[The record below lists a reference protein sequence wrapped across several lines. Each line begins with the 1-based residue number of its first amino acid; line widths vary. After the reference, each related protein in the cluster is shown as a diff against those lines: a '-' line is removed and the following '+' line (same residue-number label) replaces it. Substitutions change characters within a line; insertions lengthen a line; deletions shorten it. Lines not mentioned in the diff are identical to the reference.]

1 MKIFSGFMILLLV
14 ATAPALAQENA
25 VKGYMID
32 ENGQPLVSATV
43 VLLEP
48 SDSTMRYFSITGSDG
63 SFGIRSIRN
72 GKYLMQASFIGYET
86 FYRSVE
92 VPLKESGDMGYIPL
106 QPSMVSLDEV
116 TVKGERIP
124 VRFRDDT
131 VEYDARAFSVKPDGV
146 VEDLLRKLPGLE
158 LDRAGNIKALGED
171 VRNVLVDGKE
181 FFSSDPKLA
190 TKNLPANAVDKV
202 QLYNKKSEESE
213 FTGIDD
219 GSRNQTINLVLE
231 EESKRGVFGDITA
244 GGGTGE
250 HYMAGGKA
258 YRFSEKSQAAVLGMM
273 NNVNRQGFSLSDYIT
288 FGGGMTAMSG
298 GGTFVVGGNGF
309 PVNFGETE
317 KGFTE
322 SGALGFN
329 YSRSPR
335 KDRRYFAS
343 YSGSGSERFLHEKST
358 TTLYS
363 ETGSFIQNED
373 NTQTRRDTSH
383 NLNFGVRHLF
393 NEKNNIII
401 NGSLSA
407 GSGSLPLVSET
418 ESIREGLP
426 VNSNSRESS
435 DRSDSFSGK
444 ADGSFLRKINDGKS
458 VVKVTG
464 RGSYS
469 NNGSRSLFS
478 NTTTLFDPLQEV
490 IESSYRNNRTISGNW
505 GGAISFT
512 HQIAGRLYGD
522 ITLDAGGE
530 ESSLRRRQGV
540 MAAVPEL
547 TDSLSP
553 DFTLSNRQIRPGITI
568 RRTGE
573 KGNLSVGADFT
584 TGSYTTTLWDD
595 GGAGRDYRLLQP
607 RLSWDWEYRTSRRVM
622 VNYRS
627 RINIASLTQLLPVA
641 NNYNTLSV
649 IYGNR
654 NLRPE
659 KIHTAGIN
667 WMIFDQF
674 SFTSL
679 FTSLRMTYTEDKINY
694 SRSVDENLVQVLMP
708 VNVRSD
714 LTAGAGVDF
723 STPVRFLGI
732 KTSLNIDESYNRGYN
747 IVNGEENRV
756 SGITHRLSLT
766 IENRQKEKWDVS
778 SGMAVTVSDVT
789 YSIMDNLDNQYTD
802 FSWFG
807 EIRFTPGDFLDMGV
821 SADITNYT
829 AQSFGNAIVVPLVG
843 ADITWSFLKSRRA
856 ALTLSAVDLLN
867 RNTGIERVAELNYLQ
882 QRETNI
888 IGRYVMLALKWR
900 LNRIGSAG
908 TTHGGFNVEIR
919 K

>member
-1 MKIFSGFMILLLV
+1 MRIFSGLMILLL
-14 ATAPALAQENA
+14 AAAAPALAQENA

-72 GKYLMQASFIGYET
+72 GNYLLQASFVGYET

-92 VPLKESGDMGYIPL
+92 VPLEKGGDMGYIPL
-106 QPSMVSLDEV
+106 QPRMVSLDEV

-124 VRFRDDT
+124 LRFRDDT
-131 VEYDARAFSVKPDGV
+131 VEYDARAFSVKPGGV
-146 VEDLLRKLPGLE
+146 VEDLLKKLPGLE

-181 FFSSDPKLA
+181 FFSNDPKVA
-190 TKNLPANAVDKV
+190 TKNLPAGAVDKV

-219 GSRNQTINLVLE
+219 GTRNQTINLVLDK
-231 EESKRGVFGDITA
+231 ESKKGVFGEIMG
-244 GGGTGE
+244 GGGTGN
-250 HYMAGGKA
+250 HYMGNAKA
-258 YRFSEKSQAAVLGMM
+258 YRFSGKSQIAALGMM
-273 NNVNRQGFSLSDYIT
+273 NNVNRQGFSVGDYIT
-288 FGGGMTAMSG
+288 YGGGMSAMAGGKSFVIG
-298 GGTFVVGGNGF
+298 GGGF

-317 KGFTE
+317 KGLSE

-329 YSRSPR
+329 YSYFPR
-335 KDRRYFAS
+335 KDRKYFAS
-343 YSGSGSERFLHEKST
+343 YTGSGTERKLRESSS

-363 ETGSFIQNED
+363 ETGSFQQND
-373 NTQTRRDTSH
+373 ITRRTESDTSH
-383 NLNFGVRHLF
+383 TLSFGVRHLF
-393 NEKNNIII
+393 NVNNNLII

-407 GSGSLPLVSET
+407 GNGSVPVISET
-418 ESIREGLP
+418 TSLREGVA
-426 VNSNSRESS
+426 VNSNSRYSS
-435 DRSDSFSGK
+435 DRSDRFSGQTS
-444 ADGSFLRKINDGKS
+444 GSFLHKINEGKS
-458 VVKVTG
+458 IIKVSG
-464 RGSYS
+464 NAGWS
-469 NNGSRSLFS
+469 NSGSRSLFS
-478 NTTTLFDPLQEV
+478 NSTIIFDPYSEDDKSQ
-490 IESSYRNNRTISGNW
+490 YRNNRTISGSY
-505 GGAISFT
+505 GGVISFT
-512 HQIAGRLYGD
+512 QHIAGKIYGEL
-522 ITLDAGGE
+522 TVDAGME
-530 ESSLRRRQGV
+530 DNSLRRRQGDPFTASV
-540 MAAVPEL
+540 
-547 TDSLSP
+547 TDSVSP
-553 DFTLSNRQIRPGITI
+553 DFSLRNRYLSPGVTLT
-568 RRTGE
+568 RTGD
-573 KGNLSVGADFT
+573 KGTLTVGADYK
-584 TGSYTTTLWDD
+584 TGRYSTTLWDD
-595 GGAGRDYRLLQP
+595 DRMSSDYHFLQP
-607 RLSWDWEYRTSRRVM
+607 RLSWDWEYRSSRRIM

-627 RINIASLTQLLPVA
+627 RINIASLTQLLPVV
-641 NNYNTLSV
+641 NNYNTLSL

-654 NLRPE
+654 DLEPE
-659 KIHTAGIN
+659 KIHSAGIN

-679 FTSLRMTYTEDKINY
+679 FTSLRMTYTQDKINY
-694 SRSVDENLVQVLMP
+694 SRSVDENLAQILRP

-714 LTAGAGVDF
+714 LTAGAGIDF

-756 SGITHRLSLT
+756 DGLTHRLSLT

-778 SGMAVTVSDVT
+778 SGVGITVSDVS
-789 YSIMDNLDNQYTD
+789 YSIMDNLDNRYSD
-802 FSWFG
+802 ISWFG

-829 AQSFGNAIVVPLVG
+829 AQSFGDAIVVPLMG

-888 IGRYVMLALKWR
+888 IGRYVMLAFKWR
-900 LNRIGSAG
+900 LNRIGTS
-908 TTHGGFNVEIR
+908 GGAHSGVNVEIR